1 MIVRI
6 ELLCAAASRL
16 MLCSTSRRDATADN
30 LSAILLH
37 MHTHFVTVVRTSV
50 YALKLNVTEQA
61 SSGRLQQAVA
71 KAAPLM

>member
-1 MIVRI
+1 MRSN
-6 ELLCAAASRL
+6 LAL
-16 MLCSTSRRDATADN
+16 MLRSTSRRDATADN

>member
-1 MIVRI
+1 
-6 ELLCAAASRL
+6 
-16 MLCSTSRRDATADN
+16 
-30 LSAILLH
+30 